1 MHEQALTL
9 VQALAFGKKC
19 PAPQMARVRHRNGF
33 LPTPRMNRVLPTY
46 ARHYPRLC
54 RSTSEQSL
62 AERPRLSIASR
73 LLNQAHSEDCF
84 PLAQPSALRALLGQG
99 NVIVNRE
106 RGMVRKPRLT
116 IHLPGTSPCGH
127 LRMSELVVQAPTHII
142 GKGCTAM
149 TPPGVHHLLGR

>member
-19 PAPQMARVRHRNGF
+19 PVPQMARVRHRNGF
-33 LPTPRMNRVLPTY
+33 LPTPRMNRVLPTFE
-46 ARHYPRLC
+46 RHYPRLC

-62 AERPRLSIASR
+62 AERQLLSISSHW
-73 LLNQAHSEDCF
+73 LNRSHIEHRI
-84 PLAQPSALRALLGQG
+84 PLAQASAHRALLGQG
-99 NVIVNRE
+99 NVVVNRE
-106 RGMVRKPRLT
+106 RGMIRKSWLT
-116 IHLPGTSPCGH
+116 SHLPGPGPCGH
-127 LRMSELVVQAPTHII
+127 VWMSELVVQAPTHII